1 MTTVKSILL
10 FVSLVLLP
18 KMGAAE
24 TNVLSA
30 KYLDDIRTAIRTEH
44 PSVAA
49 ADARLKAA
57 EVAIRGVRLWEDP
70 MVGLGVM
77 GAESTRRRDDGDLMF
92 SIEQTLPRRK
102 LFEAERDRARA
113 ERSVAAADLQSTA
126 VRLETTA
133 VQTAIE
139 LSLADEMVAI
149 NTNQV
154 QWLERMAVNARER
167 LKDPAAMSGVSEA
180 LRVESELAQE
190 KQRLDSNTL
199 MRRRLERQLNILL
212 GRPTDEIQPAVFLPR
227 AGISTPALD
236 DELAKLLDSNPT
248 LQSLMG
254 AAQVARSDIEIAKRQ
269 SKPVFSVGV
278 DSRVYSEGGFRE
290 STVGAKMTIPLF
302 NRSLYKANVERAKSR
317 QDAAE
322 KEVEA
327 LERELRSQLVV
338 AFTDAE
344 NAARQSGTFSKE
356 VIPRAEKAAESTQN
370 AWISSKA
377 TLLEVL
383 EARRAA
389 LNARLEERRFVASRQ
404 AALETL
410 RSIVP
415 PKTQR

>member
-1 MTTVKSILL
+1 
-10 FVSLVLLP
+10 
-18 KMGAAE
+18 MGAAE

-77 GAESTRRRDDGDLMF
+77 GAESMRRRDDGDLMF

-113 ERSVAAADLQSTA
+113 ERSVAAAELQSTA

-139 LSLADEMVAI
+139 LSLADEMIAI

-167 LKDPAAMSGVSEA
+167 LKDPEAMSGVSEA

-212 GRPTDEIQPAVFLPR
+212 GRPTDELQPAVFLPR
-227 AGISTPALD
+227 ADISTPALD

-248 LQSLMG
+248 LRSLMG

-290 STVGAKMTIPLF
+290 SIVGAKMTIPLF